1 MEILKNLF
9 MIEKLKHEIENK
21 RARLNN
27 LIVSDGDK
35 NEVLEYSMELD
46 RLIGEFY
53 EQELNGQKM

>member
-1 MEILKNLF
+1 

-53 EQELNGQKM
+53 EQELNGQNM